1 MWILLWMQLASAQDI
16 RHYHLGTFDTE
27 KKCTEALSKAAV
39 LVTGQNE
46 SVACLHVE
54 KGDIQ

>member
-1 MWILLWMQLASAQDI
+1 MQLASAQDI